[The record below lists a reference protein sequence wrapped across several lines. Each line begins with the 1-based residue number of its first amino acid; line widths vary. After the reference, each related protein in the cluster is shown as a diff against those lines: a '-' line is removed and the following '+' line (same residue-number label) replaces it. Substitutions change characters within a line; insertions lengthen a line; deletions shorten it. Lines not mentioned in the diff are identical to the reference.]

1 MSKSLPASLQGD
13 EPTETDDETT
23 KGPKDERESYR
34 REKRFWK
41 RGSKATSIM
50 STGNVVSMKNSPTSM
65 AERKSRMT
73 NIENQID
80 WQKIPKVEINQ
91 HVDEAVESG
100 RESKNESGRSS
111 KEENVKD
118 EKGFDWL
125 SFLNFFHALT
135 YR

>member
-50 STGNVVSMKNSPTSM
+50 STGNVVSTRNSPTSM
-65 AERKSRMT
+65 NERKSRLT
-73 NIENQID
+73 NVENPIE

-91 HVDEAVESG
+91 HVDEVEESG
-100 RESKNESGRSS
+100 QELS
-111 KEENVKD
+111 KENGQTSKEGDAKD
-118 EKGFDWL
+118 ETG
-125 SFLNFFHALT
+125 S
-135 YR
+135 